1 MGRVSLLSASA
12 PTHRDV
18 YLVSCS
24 DRVCQCQH
32 TKKLESTDPRAVVCS
47 RPTKSEKKCRNSDF
61 YFYTTNYAH
70 KNPRSQTHHQGP
82 VRKQRTPNAS
92 TYSQTTPCPDTE
104 PSCFRNVGH
113 WNTASRDIRVNI
125 PHTQGKQPIG
135 LHKDGPTS
143 AKPLPYQENP
153 RLEVHTKGDGRSAI
167 GRRGSNQPSSCVTI
181 SALLAALVG
190 ILFYG
195 VFGVVFL

>member
-1 MGRVSLLSASA
+1 MSAYEKAREYRSARRRLQQAYKEREEVQKQRFLLL
-12 PTHRDV
+12 HN
-18 YLVSCS
+18 
-24 DRVCQCQH
+24 
-32 TKKLESTDPRAVVCS
+32 KL
-47 RPTKSEKKCRNSDF
+47 
-61 YFYTTNYAH
+61 
-70 KNPRSQTHHQGP
+70 RSQEPPLTNP
-82 VRKQRTPNAS
+82 PPRPSKKAKDPKRVDLLT
-92 TYSQTTPCPDTE
+92 TTTPCPDTE

-125 PHTQGKQPIG
+125 PHTQEKQPIG

-167 GRRGSNQPSSCVTI
+167 GRRGSNQPSSCVAI